1 MVDPIDVILILFDID
16 PIHVI
21 SGAVVVVVVVVV
33 LTLLMS
39 LLFRIGI
46 QSS

>member
-21 SGAVVVVVVVVV
+21 SGAAVVVVVV